1 MEIISKQ
8 ALRFSENLTLPSV
21 QVIVVRA
28 NMSCSHCRQRV
39 SHLLS
44 KMNGLMDY
52 VVDVGKREVT
62 LRGAVTSEAT
72 GKKKS
77 CFLSLARLT
86 CGCHRFDAAKEI

>member
-1 MEIISKQ
+1 METISKQ
-8 ALRFSENLTLPSV
+8 ALRFSENLTLPTV

-39 SHLLS
+39 SLLLS

-62 LRGAVTSEAT
+62 LRGSVNSEAT
-72 GKKKS
+72 GKKKPVR
-77 CFLSLARLT
+77 FPPLLGLA
-86 CGCHRFDAAKEI
+86 CGCHRFDTEKF